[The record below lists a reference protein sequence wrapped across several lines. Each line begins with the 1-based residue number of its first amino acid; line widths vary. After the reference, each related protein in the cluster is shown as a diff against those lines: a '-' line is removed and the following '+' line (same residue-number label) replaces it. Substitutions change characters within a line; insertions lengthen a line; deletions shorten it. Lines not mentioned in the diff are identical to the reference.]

1 MTHGERI
8 FISTGGSVKA
18 SAVDTAWSLLDSC
31 SYGVELTAGQPLTDP
46 ISEVLHLAQERRVLL
61 HNYFPPPPEPLV
73 LDLAE
78 PDSSLYEK
86 SQAVIHQALAISSA
100 SKAEYYAVHAGFL
113 ARTEASELGRRI
125 ARRTVLDRSL
135 GLELMIGRL
144 LELSKVAEA
153 HSVRL
158 LVENHALS
166 EANMDSFGENF
177 LLMVDPDEICEVIAA
192 LDGRVG
198 LLLDV
203 GHLNVSAKTLGFDR
217 FAALKTLGQLAE
229 GHHLSSNDGSS
240 DMHRALSNQDWFWS
254 GLATDSAFYTVEIHT
269 PDPRRW
275 IGSADLV
282 SAWLRN
288 PSRIFGMERQ

>member
-1 MTHGERI
+1 MTHFERV
-8 FISTGGSVKA
+8 FISTGGSAKA
-18 SAVDTAWSLLDSC
+18 SAVEAAWSLFDSC

-46 ISEVLHLAQERRVLL
+46 SSEVLELAQERKILL

-78 PDSSLYEK
+78 PDPSLYEE
-86 SQAVIHQALAISSA
+86 SQNVIHQALALSGA
-100 SKAEYYAVHAGFL
+100 AKAEYYAVHAGFL

-125 ARRTVLDRSL
+125 TRRAVLDRSL

-153 HSVRL
+153 NSVRL

-166 EANMDSFGENF
+166 EANMDSFGQNF

-192 LDGRVG
+192 LDGQVG

-217 FAALKTLGQLAE
+217 FAALKTLGHLAE
-229 GHHLSSNDGSS
+229 GHHLSSNDGSA
-240 DMHRALSNQDWFWS
+240 DMHLALSNQDWFWS
-254 GLATDSAFYTVEIHT
+254 DLASDSAFYTVEIHT
-269 PDPRRW
+269 SDPREW
-275 IGSADLV
+275 IDSADLV
-282 SAWLRN
+282 SVWLRD
-288 PSRIFGMERQ
+288 PRRIFDMGSQ

>member
-1 MTHGERI
+1 M
-8 FISTGGSVKA
+8 
-18 SAVDTAWSLLDSC
+18 
-31 SYGVELTAGQPLTDP
+31 TDP
-46 ISEVLHLAQERRVLL
+46 IREILQLAQKRRVLL
-61 HNYFPPPPEPLV
+61 HNYFPPPPEPIV

-78 PDSSLYEK
+78 PDPSLYEESRK
-86 SQAVIHQALAISSA
+86 VVHQALRISGA

-125 ARRTVLDRSL
+125 TRRAVLDRSL
-135 GLELMIGRL
+135 GLELMVGRL
-144 LELSKVAEA
+144 LELSRVAEA
-153 HSVRL
+153 NSVRL

-166 EANMDSFGENF
+166 AANMDSFGENF

-192 LDGRVG
+192 LDGQVG

-217 FAALKTLGQLAE
+217 LEALKKLGHLAE
-229 GHHLSSNDGSS
+229 GYHLSSNDGHS
-240 DMHRALSNQDWFWS
+240 DMHHALSNKDWFWS
-254 GLATDSAFYTVEIHT
+254 DLSKDSAFYTVEIHT
-269 PDPRRW
+269 PDPREW

-288 PSRIFGMERQ
+288 PERLIEMDSK